1 MQDIIDSNIENP
13 AESEQD
19 MQEQMRNRLTKL
31 QELTASGHDPF
42 EQVVYD
48 VTCHTTDITENF
60 EEMEEKQVSVA
71 GRILSRRGMG
81 KVSFCDLH
89 DRKGHIQLFTKI
101 DELGPEAYAL
111 WQKLDIGDIVG
122 IKGAVFRTHKGEI
135 SIRTKEYTLLA
146 KALRPLPNKFHGL
159 KDADL
164 RYRQRYVDLIINP
177 EVRDT
182 FEKRSA
188 VIREIRRYMDSLSF
202 IEVETPILNAIAGGA
217 TARPF
222 VTHHNALDMDMF
234 MRIAPE
240 LYLKRLIVG
249 GFERVYELGRLFR
262 NEGMSVKHN
271 PEFTTIEMYQAY
283 TDLRG
288 MMELAE
294 NLLSGVAEKVL
305 GTTELIYQGTPI
317 SLKPPFTRMTM
328 KEAVKEFSG
337 VDFADISTDEEAH
350 AAAKEKGLE
359 PNASFRKGEILN
371 LFFEVYCEEKLISPT
386 FICEYP
392 IEISPLTKK
401 KPGDP
406 SLTERFELFIG
417 GREYAN
423 AYSELNDPVDQRE
436 RFADQIKK
444 REAGDD
450 EANLMDEDFCV
461 SLEYGMPPTG
471 GMGIGID
478 RLIMLLTDRA
488 SIRDVL
494 LFPTMKPIV

>member
-19 MQEQMRNRLTKL
+19 MKEQMRFRLSKL
-31 QELTASGHDPF
+31 QELSASGHDPF
-42 EQVVYD
+42 AEVVFD
-48 VTCHTTDITENF
+48 VSCHTTDITEHF
-60 EEMEEKQVSVA
+60 EEMEGREVRVA
-71 GRILSRRGMG
+71 GRLLSRRGMG
-81 KVSFCDLH
+81 KASFCDLH
-89 DRKGHIQLFTKI
+89 DRRGGIQLFTKI
-101 DELGPEAYAL
+101 DEIGPDDYAL

-122 IKGAVFRTHKGEI
+122 IRGEVFRTHKGEI

-146 KALRPLPNKFHGL
+146 KSLRPLPNKFHGL

-188 VIREIRRYMDSLSF
+188 IIREIRRYMDSLDF
-202 IEVETPILNAIAGGA
+202 IEVETPILNMIPGGA

-249 GFERVYELGRLFR
+249 GFERVYEMGRLFR
-262 NEGMSVKHN
+262 NEGMSIKHN

-294 NLLSGVAEKVL
+294 NLLSEVAQKVL
-305 GTTELIYQGTPI
+305 GTTSLTYQGTGI
-317 SLKPPFTRMTM
+317 SLQPPFARMTM
-328 KEAVKEFSG
+328 KEAVREFSG
-337 VDFADISTDEEAH
+337 VDFSDIHTDEEAF
-350 AAAKEKGLE
+350 AAAKKLGLE
-359 PNASFRKGEILN
+359 PAVTFRKGEILN
-371 LFFEVYCEEKLISPT
+371 LFFEVFCEEKLISPT
-386 FICEYP
+386 FICDYP

-401 KPGDP
+401 KQGDP

-423 AYSELNDPVDQRE
+423 AYSELNDPIDQRE

-450 EANLMDEDFCV
+450 EANLLDEDFCV

-478 RLIMLLTDRA
+478 RLVMLLTDRA

>member
-42 EQVVYD
+42 EEVVYD

-371 LFFEVYCEEKLISPT
+371 LFFEVFCEEKLISPT

>member
-42 EQVVYD
+42 EEVVYD